1 MYLEHFGLAVNPFS
15 LSPKLEFLYKSDAF
29 QESMAHLLYGVDNSE
44 AITMITGAIGTGKT
58 MSLQSFM
65 ASLGPGFRSAL
76 VTNTRV
82 TDLELL
88 KLILEDLEVGFPVGC
103 DKSDLLILFKDFLLE
118 ANRTGSRVV
127 IVIDEAQNL
136 SREVLEEVRLLT
148 NLGQGDQQPVQ
159 VILVGQPELE
169 AVVNQPQ
176 LAQLR
181 QRIRVHYR
189 LSPLSRKEVEEYLD
203 HRMAV
208 AGCRDKVFK
217 PKAIDRIMEF
227 SEGVPRLVNSLA
239 GNALLSAFVA
249 GRKAV
254 LPEDVDLPDGIGA
267 APAVTSRTAP
277 PPEAV
282 IPPPPPEPAV
292 RVPPAPSPAEP
303 AFARYAAHRR
313 PRRRVPVFLPVIVLL
328 VLAVAALFATGFLDG
343 LIEDV
348 SSRFERRGGPAQVA
362 LSPATGERS
371 LPAKPDSGST
381 DPVAGAGAG
390 SNGEA
395 AASTAV
401 DTAPSSWVQVI
412 PQDPLVLEAMDQD
425 SGEPPAALGQ
435 TPPAVSVPSGFYI
448 HVESFLEIERAEVS
462 LDRLARH
469 GRHGVIRS
477 ELVKGEPYFRVY
489 AGPFPDR
496 ETAVEEAERLQAEVG
511 LEYHHIR
518 WLAGESGS

>member
-1 MYLEHFGLAVNPFS
+1 MYLEFFGLAVNPFS

-29 QESMAHLLYGVDNSE
+29 QESMAHLIYGVDNSE

-58 MSLQSFM
+58 MSLQSFL
-65 ASLGPGFRSAL
+65 ANLGPNFRSAL

-82 TDLELL
+82 TDVELL
-88 KLILEDLEVGFPVGC
+88 KLILEDLEIRFPVGC

-118 ANRTGSRVV
+118 ANRTGCRVV

-136 SREVLEEVRLLT
+136 AKEVLEEVRLLT

-189 LSPLSRKEVEEYLD
+189 LSPLSRKEVVEYLD
-203 HRMAV
+203 HRMSV

-227 SEGVPRLVNSLA
+227 SGGVPRLVNSLA

-254 LPEDVDLPDGIGA
+254 FPEDVEMPEGTGE
-267 APAVTSRTAP
+267 APTVTSRSGP
-277 PPEAV
+277 PPGAV
-282 IPPPPPEPAV
+282 IPPPPPPPPPPPSAQVSPEPAQ
-292 RVPPAPSPAEP
+292 AEP

-313 PRRRVPVFLPVIVLL
+313 PRKRVPVILSVILLL
-328 VLAVAALFATGFLDG
+328 VLAAAVLFATGYLDG
-343 LIEDV
+343 LIETV
-348 SSRFERRGGPAQVA
+348 GSRIDARGGPAQVA
-362 LSPATGERS
+362 ALPATDEPS
-371 LPAKPDSGST
+371 LVEMPESGPT
-381 DPVAGAGAG
+381 D
-390 SNGEA
+390 
-395 AASTAV
+395 
-401 DTAPSSWVQVI
+401 QVP
-412 PQDPLVLEAMDQD
+412 PQDPPVQKEVEQDTVGPDAQGLDATGLTSPQRDQ
-425 SGEPPAALGQ
+425 SPGEPPAA
-435 TPPAVSVPSGFYI
+435 PVPARSAAVAAGGFYI
-448 HVESFLEIERAEVS
+448 HVESFVEIERAEVS

-477 ELVKGEPYFRVY
+477 ELVKDEPYFRVY
-489 AGPFPDR
+489 VGPFPDR
-496 ETAVEEAERLQAEVG
+496 VTAEEEVERLQTEVG
-511 LEYHHIR
+511 LEYHYIR
-518 WLAGESGS
+518 WLAEESGS

>member
-29 QESMAHLLYGVDNSE
+29 QESMAHLIYGVDNSE

-58 MSLQSFM
+58 MSLQSFL
-65 ASLGPGFRSAL
+65 ANLGPNFRSAL

-82 TDLELL
+82 TDVELL
-88 KLILEDLEVGFPVGC
+88 KLILEDLDIRFPAGC

-118 ANRTGSRVV
+118 ANRTGCRVV

-136 SREVLEEVRLLT
+136 AREVLEEVRLLT

-189 LSPLSRKEVEEYLD
+189 LSPLSRKEVVEYLD
-203 HRMAV
+203 HRMSV

-227 SEGVPRLVNSLA
+227 SGGVPRLVNSLA

-254 LPEDVDLPDGIGA
+254 FPEDVDMPEGTGE
-267 APAVTSRTAP
+267 APTVTSRPGP
-277 PPEAV
+277 PPGAV
-282 IPPPPPEPAV
+282 VPPTPPPSVQASPESVQPEP
-292 RVPPAPSPAEP
+292 E
-303 AFARYAAHRR
+303 FARYAAHRR
-313 PRRRVPVFLPVIVLL
+313 SRRRVPVVVPVILL
-328 VLAVAALFATGFLDG
+328 LILAVVVLFATGFLDG
-343 LIEDV
+343 LIEEAGR
-348 SSRFERRGGPAQVA
+348 RFEALGGQTQVA
-362 LSPATGERS
+362 VTPATGEPS
-371 LPAKPDSGST
+371 LAVKPESASGDQAT
-381 DPVAGAGAG
+381 VQDPPVQM
-390 SNGEA
+390 
-395 AASTAV
+395 AV
-401 DTAPSSWVQVI
+401 EQDTARSDSQGLDAAVLASPQRDQSPS
-412 PQDPLVLEAMDQD
+412 
-425 SGEPPAALGQ
+425 EPPAA
-435 TPPAVSVPSGFYI
+435 PAPARSAAEAPGGFYI
-448 HVESFLEIERAEVS
+448 HVESFHEIERAEIS

-496 ETAVEEAERLQAEVG
+496 ETAVEEAGRLQEEVG
-511 LEYHHIR
+511 LEYHHVR
-518 WLAGESGS
+518 WLAEESGS